1 MEKTKELNIQEIFYA
16 IVNRLWLIVISA
28 VVLGVLVY
36 LFSANFIT
44 PQYRARVTMYVN
56 NSVSESSEI
65 SSSDLAT
72 AQRLV
77 DTYVAILQQ
86 YSVMEK
92 VADRVEEQTGKRPS
106 PQSIMSSMS
115 AEAINET
122 EVFTITI
129 SHPKSKMA
137 MEIAN
142 AIAEV
147 SPGVIE
153 SIVVGSSAKIVDYA
167 REPAAPYTP
176 NNFRNGV
183 YGAAIGAIL
192 AIAYV
197 VVWVITD
204 VRING
209 EEDLAMISSAPIL
222 GVIPNFDAD
231 EKSTYAYSKY
241 GYSTAQNAN
250 NSREV
255 KK

>member
-1 MEKTKELNIQEIFYA
+1 MEKTKEINFQEIFYA
-16 IVNRLWLIVISA
+16 MLNRVWLIVLSA
-28 VVLGVLVY
+28 LILGVVVY

-44 PQYRARVTMYVN
+44 PKYHASVTMYVN
-56 NSVSESSEI
+56 NTSKGEASEI

-77 DTYVAILQQ
+77 DTYVAILEQ

-106 PQSIMSSMS
+106 PQSIMNNIEAS
-115 AEAINET
+115 AINET
-122 EVFTITI
+122 EVFKITVT
-129 SHPKSKMA
+129 HTNPKMA

-142 AIAEV
+142 AIANV

-167 REPAAPYTP
+167 RMPSSPYAP
-176 NNFRNGV
+176 NNTTNGI
-183 YGAAIGAIL
+183 YGAVVGALL

-197 VVWVITD
+197 VFWVLTD

-209 EEDLAMISSAPIL
+209 EEDLTFISSAPIL

-231 EKSTYAYSKY
+231 EKAGYSYTRGSYAYTTYK
-241 GYSTAQNAN
+241 
-250 NSREV
+250 REEG
-255 KK
+255 K

>member
-1 MEKTKELNIQEIFYA
+1 MGKTKEINLQEIFYA
-16 IVNRLWLIVISA
+16 MLNRIWLIVLAA
-28 VVLGVLVY
+28 VVLGVLMYVY
-36 LFSANFIT
+36 SSNFIT
-44 PQYRARVTMYVN
+44 PRYQATVTLYVN
-56 NSVSESSEI
+56 NTVGDSSDEI

-106 PQSIMSSMS
+106 PQSIMNSMTAS
-115 AEAINET
+115 AINET
-122 EVFTITI
+122 EVFTITVT
-129 SHPKSKMA
+129 HTNAKMA
-137 MEIAN
+137 MNIAN
-142 AIAEV
+142 AIADV

-167 REPAAPYTP
+167 RLPSAPYTP
-176 NNFRNGV
+176 NNLRNAI
-183 YGAAIGAIL
+183 YGAIIGAVI

-197 VVWVITD
+197 IIWVMTD

-209 EEDLAMISSAPIL
+209 EEDLAMLSNAPVL

-231 EKSTYAYSKY
+231 EKS
-241 GYSTAQNAN
+241 GYSYQKRDYAPKK
-250 NSREV
+250 EV
-255 KK
+255 G